1 MSGRLLHRNLVAN
14 RERQVSETRQMSSIG
29 LPNFETVAQCVARN
43 ERMLRRFQNH
53 GSPTVNDLLQGIQ
66 QSGGGDDHFDLD
78 VDGDWL
84 ASRRYRSTLIPQ
96 AIDLLKNHAG
106 PLYFVTITHPR
117 WELPK
122 GQLKKAN
129 VDAAKQWLRRR
140 LKRLAFPVIVVG
152 GYEASVS
159 VELNG
164 DAFWACHLHFVIAGA
179 DETELK
185 TSLKIEKR
193 YRKRRRSKPV
203 LIEPIGT
210 LAQRLG
216 YSIKR
221 IGQRRVAYIGE
232 NGRQQRNK
240 LPLILSEQ
248 IEFDAWLLKMPA
260 GSRTILFGCRLHC
273 DRLCAIQPTS

>member
-1 MSGRLLHRNLVAN
+1 MTGRPIHRNLLAN
-14 RERQVSETRQMSSIG
+14 RERQVFETRRMVSIG
-29 LPNFETVAQCVARN
+29 LPNFETVPQCVARN
-43 ERMLRRFQNH
+43 ERILRRFQKH
-53 GSPTVNDLLQGIQ
+53 GSPAVNRFLQAIKP
-66 QSGGGDDHFDLD
+66 SGGGDDHCDLD

-84 ASRRYRSTLIPQ
+84 ASRRYRSMLIPQ
-96 AIDLLKNHAG
+96 AIDLLNRHPG
-106 PLYFVTITHPR
+106 PLHFVTITHPR

-140 LKRLAFPVIVVG
+140 LKRLAFPVTVVG
-152 GYEASVS
+152 GYEASLS

-164 DAFWACHLHFVIAGA
+164 DAFWAGHLHFVIAGA
-179 DETELK
+179 DESELK
-185 TSLKIEKR
+185 TSLKIENH
-193 YRKRRRSKPV
+193 YRKRKHSKPV
-203 LIEPIGT
+203 LVEPIGT
-210 LAQRLG
+210 LSQRLG
-216 YSIKR
+216 YSTKR

-260 GSRTILFGCRLHC
+260 GSRTVLFGCRLHC
-273 DRLCAIQPTS
+273 DRLRAIQPGS